1 MKAHD
6 DEDEIESVFEKV
18 DRDKMGAVRKNRLPN
33 LTDRRSGL
41 LLHISSLPGPYYC
54 GDLGKAAHRFAD
66 FLYASGQSWWQM
78 LPVNPIGLGN
88 SPYSTTCS
96 FAGEPLFI
104 DLVGLVEEG
113 LLKKSEIKNPIANSS
128 NRAYYPKA
136 RRYRESRLRLAFGR
150 FSDTDTHVNSSQFSQ
165 FLTEQKYWLEDFALF
180 CVLTRKFKTANWS
193 QWPSA
198 FRRRKDAALSKIGT
212 TDKKEL
218 DYIKFLQFKFF
229 TQWAQLK
236 VYLKKLGIA
245 LIGDIPIFVGYQS
258 SDVWAAQKYFQ
269 LNRDGSM
276 KFVAGVPPDYYC
288 PEGQLWGN
296 PIYNWP
302 ALKKNGYSWWI
313 ERIKHMM
320 ALFDVVRLDHFIGF
334 YRYWEIKANSK
345 TARDGRFRPTPGRE
359 LFLALRRHLGNLSF
373 IAEDLG
379 TVVPG
384 VYELRDEFDLPGMRV
399 LQFGFGNESSAKYH
413 LPFSYSRNAVVY
425 TGTHDNNTVVGWY
438 DEAKKASRK
447 KVKMYNLSFLRDYLD
462 TDLTDVNWQMIRE
475 AMRSTANLSIFPM
488 QDILG
493 LDKKARM
500 NIPGKPTGNWQW
512 RMAEGALTERLAA
525 RLRKETQTFN
535 RLCK

>member
-1 MKAHD
+1 
-6 DEDEIESVFEKV
+6 
-18 DRDKMGAVRKNRLPN
+18 
-33 LTDRRSGL
+33 
-41 LLHISSLPGPYYC
+41 
-54 GDLGKAAHRFAD
+54 
-66 FLYASGQSWWQM
+66 M

-104 DLVGLVEEG
+104 DLKDLVKEG
-113 LLKKSEIKNPIANSS
+113 LLKKSEITNPIAYSS

-136 RRYRESRLRLAFGR
+136 HRYRESRLRLAFDR
-150 FSDTDTHVNSSQFSQ
+150 FSDADRHSNSSRFSQ

-180 CVLTRKFKTANWS
+180 CVLTKKFKTANWS
-193 QWPSA
+193 QWPAA
-198 FRRRKDAALSKIGT
+198 FRRRKKSALSEISAT
-212 TDKKEL
+212 EKKEL

-229 TQWAQLK
+229 RQWTQLK
-236 VYLKKLGIA
+236 DYLKSVGIG

-258 SDVWAAQKYFQ
+258 SDVWAAQKFFQ
-269 LNRDGSM
+269 LNRDGTM

-296 PIYNWP
+296 PLYNWTV
-302 ALKKNGYSWWI
+302 LKKSGFSWWI

-320 ALFDVVRLDHFIGF
+320 ALFDVARLDHFIGF

-345 TARDGRFRPTPGRE
+345 TAKDGRFRQPPGRE
-359 LFLALRRHLGNLSF
+359 LFLALRRRLGDLSF

-384 VYELRDEFDLPGMRV
+384 VYELRGEFDLPGMRV
-399 LQFGFGNESSAKYH
+399 LQFGFGNEPSAKYH
-413 LPFSYSRNAVVY
+413 LPYSYPRNAVVY
-425 TGTHDNNTVVGWY
+425 TGTHDNNTVVGWFH
-438 DEAKKASRK
+438 EVSKEVRK
-447 KVKMYNLSFLRDYLD
+447 KRKTYDFDLIMSYIGHGR
-462 TDLTDVNWQMIRE
+462 TDIHWEMIRE
-475 AMRSTANLSIFPM
+475 AMKSTANLSIFPM

-500 NIPGKPTGNWQW
+500 NVPGKPTGNWQW
-512 RMAEGALTERLAA
+512 RMPEGALTKRLAA
-525 RLRKETQTFN
+525 RLRKETQIFS